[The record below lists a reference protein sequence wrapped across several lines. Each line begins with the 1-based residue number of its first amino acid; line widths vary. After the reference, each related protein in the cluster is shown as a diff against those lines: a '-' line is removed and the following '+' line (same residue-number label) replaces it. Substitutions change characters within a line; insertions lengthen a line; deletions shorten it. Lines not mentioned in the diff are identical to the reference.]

1 MLFKTL
7 AYLLLIIIILSRPEA
22 TFQYAYEGL
31 YQWAAKMVPTLFPF
45 MMISS
50 IMVYSGADLELGRM
64 LSHVLKKL
72 YRYSSYGLYALFMGF
87 FCGFPM
93 GAKVVSDLYEK
104 EKISRSE
111 ADTLLSFCNNIGPA
125 YFMGIIIPILH
136 ECGYQNTLPRVW
148 DVWDPGSLWDRD
160 GTPAR
165 CRDPGYTFCRRAP
178 SHIRHAADLA
188 GRITQKILYGQHTI
202 PHFIGWIYHLYQRVS
217 NISGPHAAV
226 CQQQKSAVQFSGDH
240 RRCPGSLY
248 DNTPAGPESFLDHDS
263 TVLWRHILYH
273 ADEQLPRKIR
283 TVDQPLSET
292 QSHDNADLR
301 GILFCADQT
310 VLIQETGILS
320 LYRSCMILD
329 SVYISYRLYA
339 LKISVSFLPYPMFTD
354 TVIEG
359 LPFVH
364 GCRSDHVRPL
374 SYE

>member
-64 LSHVLKKL
+64 LSHVLRKL

-136 ECGYQNTLPRVW
+136 ECGYQNTLPFVF
-148 DVWDPGSLWDRD
+148 GMY
-160 GTPAR
+160 GIPAVYGIVMGR
-165 CRDPGYTFCRRAP
+165 L
-178 SHIRHAADLA
+178 HAAEIPDTPSAGVRPHTSGAPQISLA
-188 GRITQKILYGQHTI
+188 
-202 PHFIGWIYHLYQRVS
+202 
-217 NISGPHAAV
+217 A
-226 CQQQKSAVQFSGDH
+226 
-240 RRCPGSLY
+240 SL
-248 DNTPAGPESFLDHDS
+248 
-263 TVLWRHILYH
+263 
-273 ADEQLPRKIR
+273 K
-283 TVDQPLSET
+283 
-292 QSHDNADLR
+292 
-301 GILFCADQT
+301 
-310 VLIQETGILS
+310 
-320 LYRSCMILD
+320 RSCMDNTQSLILLGGYITFTNAFRIFLD
-329 SVYISYRLYA
+329 LMPLSVNSKNL
-339 LKISVSFLPYPMFTD
+339 LSSFLEIIGGVQAVYTTTLLPDQKVFWIMTALCFGGISCIMQTSSFL
-354 TVIEG
+354 ERSG
-359 LPFVH
+359 LSISHYLKHKVMTTLISAVYYFVLTRPF
-364 GCRSDHVRPL
+364 
-374 SYE
+374 